1 MVFIDLVDFPP
12 HNICMPLT
20 STRKPALA
28 IPSALVMMLK
38 SHSVTLPV
46 LFPLQWLP
54 VSVTDEYKT
63 DGRVA
68 EPHQMDLMGL
78 KLPMVSHRLVSHYAG
93 LCTLIVKAT
102 DQLSSLVL
110 SKCQDPHFDF
120 DIMQKMDFR
129 SCIYISV
136 HRLSVLT
143 FEIAE
148 GALEL
153 HEKTS

>member
-1 MVFIDLVDFPP
+1 
-12 HNICMPLT
+12 MPLT

-28 IPSALVMMLK
+28 IPTLLVMMLK
-38 SHSVTLPV
+38 NHSVTLPV
-46 LFPLQWLP
+46 LFPLQWLR

-78 KLPMVSHRLVSHYAG
+78 KLPMLSHRLVSHYAG
-93 LCTLIVKAT
+93 LLYFDIESHRLALVFG
-102 DQLSSLVL
+102 LVL

-129 SCIYISV
+129 SCICI
-136 HRLSVLT
+136 SVLT
-143 FEIAE
+143 FEIAG
-148 GALEL
+148 GALVL